1 METLT
6 MFIDTLYAQELG
18 AESYQVIENKAMV
31 SMTYIGLA
39 LSGSLIKDT
48 VFEDVIFEDCTF
60 FGSTLENCLFINCLF
75 INCKFQFSKFSDCNF
90 ENTSWENCKWGL
102 TALNDTEMIASEGKN
117 NYSFITEAPVAGTQ
131 TLSLNDFLALPA

>member
-6 MFIDTLYAQELG
+6 IFIDDLFAQELG
-18 AESYQVIENKAMV
+18 SESYQLIENKAMV
-31 SMTYIGLA
+31 SMTYSGLA
-39 LSGSLIKDT
+39 LSGSLIKET

-102 TALNDTEMIASEGKN
+102 TALNDTEIIASEGKN
-117 NYSFITEAPVAGTQ
+117 NYAFITEAPVSGTQ
-131 TLSLNDFLALPA
+131 TLSLNEFLALPA